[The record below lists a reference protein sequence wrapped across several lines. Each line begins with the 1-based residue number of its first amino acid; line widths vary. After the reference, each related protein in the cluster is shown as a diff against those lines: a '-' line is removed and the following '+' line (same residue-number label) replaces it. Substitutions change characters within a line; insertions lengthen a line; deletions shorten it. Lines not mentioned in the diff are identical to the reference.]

1 MDTTQTVLAAWA
13 ASSADASKV
22 SNTIKGLATAAS
34 GFIVLFVALA
44 LHIQLNPTD
53 VLTFIAE
60 ASAAIGFIWSIAGF
74 IVKIVH
80 AVAKQQPVNLGFV
93 PSVPVT
99 PTDAAA

>member
-1 MDTTQTVLAAWA
+1 MDNTQTVLAAWA

-22 SNTIKGLATAAS
+22 SNTIKGLATAVS
-34 GFIVLFVALA
+34 GFIVLFVSLA

-60 ASAAIGFIWSIAGF
+60 GSAAIGFIWSIAGF

-80 AVAKQQPVNLGFV
+80 YAATPRPAVF
-93 PSVPVT
+93 T
-99 PTDAAA
+99 PID